1 MRLSFL
7 IYEIEIVW
15 NRRRFSLR
23 VTDRCSEDAIKY
35 VRSLYPDCKIIRISR
50 IGPA

>member
-7 IYEIEIVW
+7 IYEITVIW
-15 NRRRFSLR
+15 NRRLFSVR

-35 VRSLYPDCKIIRISR
+35 VRELYHDCKIIRISR